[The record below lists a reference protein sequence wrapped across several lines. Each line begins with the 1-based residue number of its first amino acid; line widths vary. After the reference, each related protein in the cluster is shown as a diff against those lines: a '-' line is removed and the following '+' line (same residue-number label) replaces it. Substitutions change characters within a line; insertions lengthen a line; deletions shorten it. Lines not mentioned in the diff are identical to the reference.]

1 VHISEGVLSAPVLAA
16 GFALGAAGVA
26 IGLKKMSYDRLPEVA
41 VLASVFFVA
50 SLVHVPIG
58 PSAVHLILPG
68 VCGLLLGWCAFPAIL
83 VGLTLQALLFQY
95 GGLTV
100 LGTNTFIMAFPA
112 VILGLTLGRLI
123 RNDTEYVRWVAE
135 FFSGREIVHTSGRF
149 QEFVRW
155 IAEFACGA
163 GAVFLSGVLV
173 ALVLM
178 LTNKAFEWA
187 AFAVVAAHVPIMVL
201 EGFITVFVVEFL
213 RKLRPEMLDAKR
225 VEGDEK

>member
-1 VHISEGVLSAPVLAA
+1 LAA

-26 IGLKKMSYDRLPEVA
+26 IGLKKMTYDRLPEVA

-83 VGLTLQALLFQY
+83 VGLTLQSLLFQY

-100 LGTNTFIMAFPA
+100 LGTNTVIMAFPA
-112 VILGLTLGRLI
+112 VLLGLTLGKPI

-135 FFSGREIVHTSGRF
+135 FF
-149 QEFVRW
+149 
-155 IAEFACGA
+155 CGA

-178 LTNKAFEWA
+178 LTNEAFEWA
-187 AFAVVAAHVPIMVL
+187 AFAVVAAHVPIMIL
-201 EGFITVFVVEFL
+201 EGLITIFIVEFL

-225 VEGDEK
+225 VKGEET